1 MLFWTNFVN
10 WINGFIENSQLNNS
24 RFIHE
29 WFIDEPDISVM
40 NMIRGARVD
49 FSIKTCFCLFNKLY
63 RPVLCYFY
71 GTLLFA
77 SDFHLVIYYF
87 YSIIYFNGIPTAINK
102 NVS

>member
-49 FSIKTCFCLFNKLY
+49 FQLKHAFVCLTNYIDQFY
-63 RPVLCYFY
+63 VTFMVLCF
-71 GTLLFA
+71 FA
-77 SDFHLVIYYF
+77 SDFHLVILLLLFYYLF
-87 YSIIYFNGIPTAINK
+87 
-102 NVS
+102 